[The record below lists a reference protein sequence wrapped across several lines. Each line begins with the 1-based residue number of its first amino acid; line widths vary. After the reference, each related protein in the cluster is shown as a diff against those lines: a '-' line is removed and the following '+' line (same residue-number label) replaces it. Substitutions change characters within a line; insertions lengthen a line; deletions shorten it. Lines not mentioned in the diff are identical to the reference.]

1 MMQPRSDFAD
11 MPELDYEGWR
21 DALRPKW
28 GRYNPEAME
37 PKAFT
42 GRARPRSVCGFVAM
56 DLSCNAH
63 RVERTQRDVRLD
75 GVDHYFALFHFA
87 YLTD

>member
-28 GRYNPEAME
+28 GRYNPEAVDLAAQLRDE
-37 PKAFT
+37 GIEIARAFPPFDHWVRISI
-42 GRARPRSVCGFVAM
+42 GLPAENVRARDAIEKFLG
-56 DLSCNAH
+56 
-63 RVERTQRDVRLD
+63 
-75 GVDHYFALFHFA
+75 
-87 YLTD
+87 